1 MPSAPPWTRE
11 FLRLKLECDDST
23 LRRLI
28 LPKLGSRLA
37 NSVTS
42 ADIEA
47 IRSVVGALH
56 PYAANDILE
65 IVRKMLN
72 WEKVAGFVSK
82 DVDSPV
88 RGIVRFR
95 ERKRMFE
102 YP

>member
-72 WEKVAGFVSK
+72 WGKVGATC
-82 DVDSPV
+82 
-88 RGIVRFR
+88 
-95 ERKRMFE
+95 RKTSTVPSAE
-102 YP
+102 S